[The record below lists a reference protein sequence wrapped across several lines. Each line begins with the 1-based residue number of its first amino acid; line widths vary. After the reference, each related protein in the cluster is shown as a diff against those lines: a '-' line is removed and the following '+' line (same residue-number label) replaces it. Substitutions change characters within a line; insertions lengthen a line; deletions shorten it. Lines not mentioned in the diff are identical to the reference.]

1 MCDGSA
7 VSRTTYSQ
15 LFVVI
20 GTTFGSGDGSSTF
33 NLPNYQGMFLRGQG
47 NQTQNSVVYS
57 SATNPYTFQPDQ
69 TENHTHGGP
78 GGTYLIST
86 YQQPENSLS
95 QGYSKSASNLNRP
108 ASQSI
113 GSSGYMNTGKG
124 GSSTYP
130 ANYSVYYY
138 IKT

>member
-1 MCDGSA
+1 LISWNNYKK
-7 VSRTTYSQ
+7 YS
-15 LFVVI
+15 I
-20 GTTFGSGDGSSTF
+20 
-33 NLPNYQGMFLRGQG
+33 RKKWC
-47 NQTQNSVVYS
+47 
-57 SATNPYTFQPDQ
+57 
-69 TENHTHGGP
+69 
-78 GGTYLIST
+78 YLINS
-86 YQQPENSLS
+86 YQQPENSLA
-95 QGYSKSASNLNRP
+95 QGYSKSATNLNRP